1 MMNIGI
7 VGAGKI
13 VKEALPVLEQV
24 SGVVF
29 QSIVTTGRN
38 PQNVNELQKQFNIK
52 EVYENYTQFLEDEDL
67 EVVYIAVPNHLHYYY
82 AQQAIEHGKHVI
94 CEKPFTLTKVELETL
109 KELAEAKQ
117 VIITEAITNLYL
129 GNYDVLKHTLQE
141 IGDIKL
147 AQFNYSQYSS
157 RYDNFK
163 QDIIQ
168 PAFNPEMGGGALMD
182 INVYNV
188 HLAVGLF
195 GKPKGVAYFANVE
208 KNIDTSGILQL
219 DYDNLKVVCIGAK
232 DSSSDNHS
240 YIQGDQATIHIEGPT
255 NELQSFEVNHIG
267 GGTQLYQLN
276 QFEHRMHEEF
286 VKIIKMIQNKDD
298 VLAKRQLEHSIAVVE
313 VLESALDSAN
323 ITIGPSKS

>member
-1 MMNIGI
+1 MNIGI

-13 VKEALPVLEQV
+13 VKEALPILEQV
-24 SGVVF
+24 SGVAF

-38 PQNVNELQKQFNIK
+38 PQNVNDLQKQFNIK
-52 EVYENYTQFLEDEDL
+52 RAYEDYTQFLVDAEL
-67 EVVYIAVPNHLHYYY
+67 EVVYIAVPNHLHYHYVK
-82 AQQAIEHGKHVI
+82 QAIEHGKHVI
-94 CEKPFTLTKVELETL
+94 CEKPFTLTKVELESL
-109 KELAEAKQ
+109 RELAESKQ

-129 GNYDVLKHTLQE
+129 GNFDVLKRTLQE
-141 IGDIKL
+141 IGDVKI

-195 GKPKGVAYFANVE
+195 GQPRGVSYFANVE

-232 DSSSDNHS
+232 DSNSDNHS

-255 NELQSFEVNHIG
+255 NELKSFEVNHIE

-286 VKIIKMIQNKDD
+286 VKIIKMINDKDD
-298 VLAKRQLEHSIAVVE
+298 TLAKRQLEHSIAVVE
-313 VLESALDSAN
+313 VLESALESAN

>member
-1 MMNIGI
+1 MNIGI

-13 VKEALPVLEQV
+13 VKEALPILEQISDV
-24 SGVVF
+24 EF

-38 PQNVNELQKQFNIK
+38 PENVNDLQKQFNIK
-52 EVYENYTQFLEDEDL
+52 NVYDDYAQFLQDVDL
-67 EVVYIAVPNHLHYYY
+67 DIVYIAVPNHLHYYY
-82 AQQAIEHGKHVI
+82 AKQAIEHGKHVI
-94 CEKPFTLTKVELETL
+94 CEKPFTLTRAELESL
-109 KELAEAKQ
+109 KTIAESKNI
-117 VIITEAITNLYL
+117 IITEAITNLYL
-129 GNYDVLKHTLQE
+129 GNYDVLKNTIQE
-141 IGDIKL
+141 IGETKI

-163 QDIIQ
+163 KDIIQ

-219 DYDNLKVVCIGAK
+219 DYDDLKVVCIGAK
-232 DSSSDNHS
+232 DSNSDNHS
-240 YIQGDQATIHIEGPT
+240 YIQGDQATIHIQGPT
-255 NELQSFEVNHIG
+255 NELQSFEVNHIDS
-267 GGTQLYQLN
+267 GTQLYQLN

-286 VKIIKMIQNKDD
+286 VKMIQMIRNKDYE
-298 VLAKRQLEHSIAVVE
+298 LAQAQLEHSIQVVE
-313 VLESALDSAN
+313 VLELALDSAN
-323 ITIGPSKS
+323 LKVGPSKV